1 LYRPHG
7 DLGTITKFLKQAVGL
22 DAAGTLYG
30 IAYRSPVSRGH
41 SRVPTTRFCG
51 LEHVRVR
58 QNQHLQFGNNRGCAE
73 DAVTM
78 ATVATPA
85 RRFGRPRL

>member
-1 LYRPHG
+1 MATALAG
-7 DLGTITKFLKQAVGL
+7 AALAITADLGV
-22 DAAGTLYG
+22 AADL
-30 IAYRSPVSRGH
+30 
-41 SRVPTTRFCG
+41 

-78 ATVATPA
+78 TTVATPV
-85 RRFGRPRL
+85 RRFGRCGCEAI